1 MASASILD
9 LPPGLKEKVFS
20 NYLFVQ
26 TFENCPSEQNFLK
39 KGPSEDD
46 VIGPSEHGQSQPGKI
61 HFLIG
66 KFSYFVI
73 RFLH

>member
-20 NYLFVQ
+20 NYLLVQ
-26 TFENCPSEQNFLK
+26 TFEKCRCEQNLK

-46 VIGPSEHGQSQPGKI
+46 VIGPSEHGTY
-61 HFLIG
+61 HFISCIFPEL
-66 KFSYFVI
+66 V
-73 RFLH
+73 